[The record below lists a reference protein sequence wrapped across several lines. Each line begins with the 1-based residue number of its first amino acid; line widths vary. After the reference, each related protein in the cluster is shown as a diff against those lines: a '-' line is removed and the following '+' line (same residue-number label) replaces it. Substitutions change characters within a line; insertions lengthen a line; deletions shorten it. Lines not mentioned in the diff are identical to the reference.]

1 MEKRTSKREGAG
13 LNQSLSSDYVW
24 PNGFGSRE
32 KPESSLDKLP
42 EKVVEDK
49 SGESTSLIH
58 EVHSKQSVHSRASRD
73 TGLSRRSSLNLK
85 KKRIALKIER
95 QRRELLRKSRELE
108 LEEQQLEEKNR
119 RELKKKEIADSL
131 HLLQL
136 EEELHEAEI
145 DAQEEGSS
153 YVQSEARSENIRR
166 ELVEEQEQRNRVSQW
181 VDYTSEQFHYDR
193 QENLSRIPEKTEKPN
208 DDIPKVEGQFS
219 EEKPGNITSQDIQQ
233 LCGTVA
239 NVLRTFSLPASTTQ
253 NPTSLEVMNPDKFHM
268 RKMLEKDF
276 PQFDGS
282 PQDWP
287 LFHKSF
293 KNLRK
298 FCDYSNEEIMLKLQ
312 RFLKGE
318 AKTTVAAMILTAD
331 NVDLVI
337 ETLEKRFGRPEYIID
352 ILMNR
357 ISILPSI
364 RENNFEKLIH
374 YSAEVS
380 NMVSIMKSLGSK
392 RYLENPQFIRE
403 LLTKIPD
410 SMKLSWGEKL
420 EMKKGDINLEDF
432 SLWLNEKASFACNVS
447 TPRNETFS
455 QKFTN
460 QMKRNERVYNIHTQN
475 THKTCG
481 YCDKIHQESICPQM
495 NHDDLNK
502 RWEMVTGKKL
512 CFSCLQKNHQKFKCK
527 KRKICGT
534 NCKLHH
540 HPLLHK
546 ELEVNSNQAAIGRD
560 TNDDNRGRVCSV
572 NKPFTTILLRV
583 IRIKLYGPRGIVPI
597 LALCDEAST
606 VTLLDAEVAETLG
619 LTGTKESLCLQW
631 TNENVMVEENSVRL
645 DVTVSKIDDSRMFT
659 MKRVRTV
666 THMSLP
672 EQHINISDWKK
683 FSHLKGVPIK
693 YIDHE
698 KPSLLIGQDN
708 IHLILARQIRT
719 GPENLPVASKCKLG
733 WAVHGP
739 SPNSGENSFKAHT
752 LHICEK
758 ETTDEELQKM
768 VEKSYLTE
776 TFSTLIAA
784 DQPSCESSRALELMR
799 NTLKY
804 TGENYEIGLLWKTD
818 NIQLPEKN
826 PNKPNKIRL
835 VFDAAAKS
843 RGMSLNDA
851 LLSGPDMLQSLV
863 AILWKFR
870 QRRFG
875 FCGDIREMF
884 HRVGIQERDRCAQ
897 RFLWRNLESDRPPD
911 IYEMLV
917 MTFGATFSP
926 VCAQF
931 VKNLNAEEFSTNP
944 DIRTAIIKKF
954 YVDDYLDS
962 KDTEEEALETIIEV
976 CKVQK
981 VAGFEVVNWMT
992 NSQLIRDKLSDDMLL
1007 AATKNIDDTSLHR
1020 ILGLWWDP
1028 RNDEFSFRLT
1038 SENLVAEQPTKRKVL
1053 QALMS
1058 VYDPLGLISIFTV
1071 RGKILMQ
1078 DIWRIGIDWDY
1089 LLPEELLIAWKDW
1102 LSDMEKIVL
1111 IKIPRC
1117 YSLLIPSALRIE
1129 IHTFCDSSEKAFSAV
1144 SFLRVIGEN
1153 RTDVCLISAKTR
1165 VSPLKPLSIPR
1176 LELQAA
1182 VMASRLAQVIRNE
1195 LEFPIDIRR
1204 FSKWNRLI
1212 RTTGWCLRFF
1222 EIVRNKEKFPPN
1234 LTVEEILKAEKIW
1247 LKHVQQECFP
1257 EEIQKL
1263 KTGKSLS
1270 GQSKL
1275 ACLFPEMK
1283 DGIMVLSGRTN
1294 FTEFMAKSTRQPI
1307 ILSPKHEFTKL
1318 LIQNCQEKFH
1328 HRGVELVI
1336 NEIRQKYWVIN
1347 CRAAVK
1353 SAFSSCL
1360 KCRIEKSKPSPP
1372 LMGQLPEA
1380 RLKRGVR
1387 AFINTGMDY
1396 FGPIMVKIGRRCEKR
1411 WGVLFTCLAVRAIH
1425 LEIAHSLSSDSTI
1438 QAILRMSARRGQPQV
1453 IFCDNGT
1460 NLRGAAH
1467 EIRQAMEEIDRTTII
1482 DSLSSRGI
1490 SFQFIPPS
1498 APHMEGI
1505 WERLIGS
1512 VKSVIGKVLYDSSLK
1527 EETLQTFFAEAE
1539 KIVNSR
1545 PLTKVSMD
1553 SADAEALTPN
1563 HFLIGSSNGEGDL
1576 VPINPDANTLR
1587 REWKISRMLINS
1599 FWTGQENICQLCRS
1613 EVNGLQTHSTQ

>member
-13 LNQSLSSDYVW
+13 LQSLSSDYVW

-49 SGESTSLIH
+49 SGESTYLIH

-73 TGLSRRSSLNLK
+73 TGLSRRSSLDLK
-85 KKRIALKIER
+85 KKRRALKIER

-108 LEEQQLEEKNR
+108 LEEQQLEEKN
-119 RELKKKEIADSL
+119 
-131 HLLQL
+131 Q
-136 EEELHEAEI
+136 ELHEAEI

-153 YVQSEARSENIRR
+153 YVQSEARSEKIRR

-318 AKTTVAAMILTAD
+318 AKTTVAGMMLIAD
-331 NVDLVI
+331 NIDLVI
-337 ETLEKRFGRPEYIID
+337 ETLEKRFERPEYIID

-364 RENNFEKLIH
+364 RENNFKELIH

-481 YCDKIHQESICPQM
+481 YCDKIYQESICPQM

-534 NCKLHH
+534 NGCKLHH
-540 HPLLHK
+540 HTLLHK
-546 ELEVNSNQAAIGRD
+546 ELEFNSNQAAIGRD

-583 IRIKLYGPRGIVPI
+583 IRIKLYSPRGVVPF

-606 VTLLDAEVAETLG
+606 VTLLDAEVAEKLG

-645 DVTVSKIDDSRMFT
+645 DVTVSKIDDSRMFN

-683 FSHLKGVPIK
+683 FSYLKGVPIK
-693 YIDHE
+693 DIDHE

-776 TFSTLIAA
+776 TFGTLIAA
-784 DQPSCESSRALELMR
+784 NQPSCESSRALELR
-799 NTLKY
+799 YTLKY

-818 NIQLPEKN
+818 NIQLPESKFMALQRLKCVERKCRLNEKFGKEYCKEIMEYEEKGYIKKLTLEEEKIDNPHLWYLPHFAVEN

-851 LLSGPDMLQSLV
+851 LLSGPDLLQSLV

-897 RFLWRNLESDRPPD
+897 RFLWRNLERDRPPD

-917 MTFGATFSP
+917 MTFGATCSP

-931 VKNLNAEEFSTNP
+931 VKNSNAEEFSTNL
-944 DIRTAIIKKF
+944 DIRTAIIKIF

-1038 SENLVAEQPTKRKVL
+1038 SENLAAEQPTKRKVL

-1058 VYDPLGLISIFTV
+1058 VYDPLGLISTFTV

-1078 DIWRIGIDWDY
+1078 DIWRVGIDWDD

-1102 LSDMEKIVL
+1102 LIDMEKIVL

-1129 IHTFCDSSEKAFSAV
+1129 IHTFCHSSEKAFSAV

-1195 LEFPIDIRR
+1195 LEFPIDEMFYWSDSSCVLNWIRGDGRNYKPFVSHRIGEIQELTRIAEWRWVPTELNIADEATRRKKINGVISNEWFSGPYFLKNSEESWPIENKRPSYLNENDVELRNRKIKTCFVIFQKYEEGLPDIRR

-1234 LTVEEILKAEKIW
+1234 LTVEELLKAKKIW
-1247 LKHVQQECFP
+1247 LKHVQQECF
-1257 EEIQKL
+1257 QK
-1263 KTGKSLS
+1263 KYKN
-1270 GQSKL
+1270 SKL
-1275 ACLFPEMK
+1275 
-1283 DGIMVLSGRTN
+1283 G
-1294 FTEFMAKSTRQPI
+1294 
-1307 ILSPKHEFTKL
+1307 
-1318 LIQNCQEKFH
+1318 
-1328 HRGVELVI
+1328 
-1336 NEIRQKYWVIN
+1336 
-1347 CRAAVK
+1347 
-1353 SAFSSCL
+1353 
-1360 KCRIEKSKPSPP
+1360 
-1372 LMGQLPEA
+1372 
-1380 RLKRGVR
+1380 
-1387 AFINTGMDY
+1387 
-1396 FGPIMVKIGRRCEKR
+1396 
-1411 WGVLFTCLAVRAIH
+1411 
-1425 LEIAHSLSSDSTI
+1425 
-1438 QAILRMSARRGQPQV
+1438 
-1453 IFCDNGT
+1453 
-1460 NLRGAAH
+1460 NL
-1467 EIRQAMEEIDRTTII
+1467 
-1482 DSLSSRGI
+1482 
-1490 SFQFIPPS
+1490 
-1498 APHMEGI
+1498 
-1505 WERLIGS
+1505 
-1512 VKSVIGKVLYDSSLK
+1512 
-1527 EETLQTFFAEAE
+1527 
-1539 KIVNSR
+1539 
-1545 PLTKVSMD
+1545 
-1553 SADAEALTPN
+1553 
-1563 HFLIGSSNGEGDL
+1563 
-1576 VPINPDANTLR
+1576 
-1587 REWKISRMLINS
+1587 
-1599 FWTGQENICQLCRS
+1599 
-1613 EVNGLQTHSTQ
+1613 